1 MSMILLFIRIA
12 PAKKKKMNWL
22 KYTTIYL
29 VKGSFIFTRI
39 YYPASKML
47 YEAMDPVNGSFLMLI
62 KKKDQQQKN

>member
-1 MSMILLFIRIA
+1 MA
-12 PAKKKKMNWL
+12 PAKKKKNTNWL

-47 YEAMDPVNGSFLMLI
+47 YEATDLVNG
-62 KKKDQQQKN
+62 